1 MANTTRFSLPCA
13 ALVHLLC
20 FVFPLLTQTALAAIA
35 VSPPSSPPDAN
46 ANVVYS
52 NFLGISL
59 ELSFIN
65 YYFGNSTDQIPQPV
79 IKYLSTL
86 QSRASG
92 QPVRLRL
99 GGNSMD
105 SSTYVPS
112 QQQIIQFTDPNANS
126 NDQPVDY
133 GPQLFDVMKGV
144 SSAVGGAQYLVG
156 LSLRTPNS
164 TNIPLLAGD
173 ASKALGDDLDALL
186 LGNEPDLYTAHGNR
200 PGIAN
205 YTVND
210 YIGDYSLVFGNLENT
225 PQGDVLSQDKIAGPT
240 ICCFWVRI
248 FRFAWYLGLADRTA
262 AVTQDLASIIQSG
275 WLDKFAER
283 LKYIT
288 LQHYPQ
294 NNCQGKPQ
302 YGLDYYTAHANAVS
316 LARWQEHGLQVI
328 AASPNRK
335 PILMDEFN
343 SASCG
348 GVDGISNTF
357 AASLWTTDYALQMAV
372 VGYAGAYLH
381 TRERGVTY
389 NMFDPPDAVAGGAG
403 AWTTNP
409 SFYGMLPVAEAL
421 SSANGSRVVDLNV
434 QNSMSDK
441 SATVAGYAIYDGK
454 ADTVHSLVI
463 FNFANASGATVDYSI
478 DAKFVPSSSSSITI
492 RYLTAPSVSEKTNI
506 AWGGKTYA
514 GVGDANPVDA
524 TFSSSVPD
532 KTMSC
537 SGGCTIQVPG
547 PGLAVVFL
555 GEAPDFT
562 NTSTSSNSNS
572 TNGTNGNSSAP
583 ASSSPANRSGSG
595 ASHVGVTGVG
605 LFSAIFAFAFALV
618 L

>member
-1 MANTTRFSLPCA
+1 MAHSTRFSRPCA

-20 FVFPLLTQTALAAIA
+20 FALPLVTQTALAAVAI
-35 VSPPSSPPDAN
+35 SSPSSPPAAN

-79 IKYLSTL
+79 IKYLSAL

-112 QQQIIQFTDPNANS
+112 QQEIIQFTNPNANF
-126 NDQPVDY
+126 NDQPVNY

-144 SSAVGGAQYLVG
+144 SSAVGGAQYLIG

-186 LGNEPDLYTAHGNR
+186 LGN
-200 PGIAN
+200 
-205 YTVND
+205 D
-210 YIGDYSLVFGNLENT
+210 YWTVFGNLQHT
-225 PQGDVLSQDKIAGPT
+225 PQGDILSQDKIAGPT
-240 ICCFWVRI
+240 ICC
-248 FRFAWYLGLADRTA
+248 AW
-262 AVTQDLASIIQSG
+262 
-275 WLDKFAER
+275 
-283 LKYIT
+283 
-288 LQHYPQ
+288 HYPQ

-302 YGLDYYTAHANAVS
+302 YGLNYYTAHANAVS
-316 LARWQEHGLQVI
+316 LARWQQHGLELI

-357 AASLWTTDYALQMAV
+357 AASLWTADYALQMAS

-381 TRERGVTY
+381 TRERGITY
-389 NMFDPPDAVAGGAG
+389 NLFDPPDAVAGGAG

-441 SATVAGYAIYDGK
+441 SATVAG
-454 ADTVHSLVI
+454 
-463 FNFANASGATVDYSI
+463 
-478 DAKFVPSSSSSITI
+478 
-492 RYLTAPSVSEKTNI
+492 EKTNI

-514 GVGDANPVDA
+514 GVGDATPVDA
-524 TFSSSVPD
+524 TFSSSLPD
-532 KTMSC
+532 KTLSC
-537 SGGCTIQVPG
+537 SGGCTIQIPG

-555 GEAPDFT
+555 GQTFDFSNSSSSS
-562 NTSTSSNSNS
+562 NTTSSSS
-572 TNGTNGNSSAP
+572 PSAP
-583 ASSSPANRSGSG
+583 ASSNPSNRSGSG
-595 ASHVGVTGVG
+595 ASRFSVTG
-605 LFSAIFAFAFALV
+605 LRLLSALCVFAIALA